1 MYIMII
7 MVNNM
12 GSAICVAL
20 WVVAT
25 TPLAHLAMAAECE
38 SLKSLLLPNTQI
50 ESAELVPP
58 EKFAGRGGLPVE
70 VTVSLC
76 QVGGAIKPTPMSSV
90 KFEVMMPATGW
101 NGRFVQVGNGGLAG
115 SIWTPVI
122 AGQVSEGYAA
132 AGTDDGSGPEGSL
145 EWLSDRE
152 RVTDFGY
159 RAVTLRR

>member
-1 MYIMII
+1 MERRIS

-58 EKFAGRGGLPVE
+58 EKFAGLGGLPVE

-76 QVGGAIKPTPMSSV
+76 QVDGAIKPTPMSS
-90 KFEVMMPATGW
+90 ED
-101 NGRFVQVGNGGLAG
+101 GR
-115 SIWTPVI
+115 
-122 AGQVSEGYAA
+122 SEGVDY
-132 AGTDDGSGPEGSL
+132 GSAQSSG
-145 EWLSDRE
+145 
-152 RVTDFGY
+152 
-159 RAVTLRR
+159 